1 MSPNT
6 QIALLSGLAL
16 VLIGLGI
23 WIIARVV
30 KATPEKKEQ
39 KRRLWVNAN
48 GRLGDALITETTDTT
63 LYYAYSIHGVRY
75 TTSQDLPI
83 LSTPYGIQP
92 TPSCFARNG
101 AAFGFMER
109 EPCRQLLHFNRKRH
123 QTHNT
128 ALRQRVHRDFTKQGV
143 DLLIHECR
151 FQADI
156 VVIAI

>member
-75 TTSQDLPI
+75 TTSQDVSTLKNLLPADPGRLVGIANLKYAVRNPANSI
-83 LSTPYGIQP
+83 LLCEEWSG
-92 TPSCFARNG
+92 
-101 AAFGFMER
+101 
-109 EPCRQLLHFNRKRH
+109 L
-123 QTHNT
+123 
-128 ALRQRVHRDFTKQGV
+128 RVHGTGAV
-143 DLLIHECR
+143 
-151 FQADI
+151 QAATSLQSQTASD
-156 VVIAI
+156 A